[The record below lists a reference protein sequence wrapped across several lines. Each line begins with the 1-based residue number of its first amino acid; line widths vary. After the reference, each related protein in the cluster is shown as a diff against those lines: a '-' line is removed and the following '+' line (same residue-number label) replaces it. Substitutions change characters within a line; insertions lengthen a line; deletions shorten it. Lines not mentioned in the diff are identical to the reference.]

1 MQDIINNYN
10 GSVSLKRLLEK
21 LVNDD
26 ELHAWMPCFSLVLR
40 DFS

>member
-10 GSVSLKRLLEK
+10 GSVSLKHLLEK

-26 ELHAWMPCFSLVLR
+26 ELRAWMPRFSLVLR